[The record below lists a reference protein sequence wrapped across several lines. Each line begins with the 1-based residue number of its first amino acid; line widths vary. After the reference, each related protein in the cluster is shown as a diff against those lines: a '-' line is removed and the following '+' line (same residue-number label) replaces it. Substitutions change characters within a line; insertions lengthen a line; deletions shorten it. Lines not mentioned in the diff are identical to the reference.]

1 MPLRRTWN
9 ISVGFS
15 KEANIPEGA
24 TLAVSEVTDDA
35 YLAGAEAA
43 LDGGKRV
50 TMARFFD
57 ISILDEDGE
66 EIQPDAPVQ
75 VNITLDNGETPVQE
89 ADGHVIDNGEVET
102 VAMHFDEADQV
113 SDTVAISDG
122 NIVFNASGFSVWGVV
137 YTVDFYY
144 GDYEYHL
151 DGGAY
156 MSLADLAE
164 ALEISAD
171 GQTFVNGV
179 ESVVFTSPELL
190 SVSRVDADTTVADI
204 KASLAL
210 ACEYSGALTEE
221 QLAEIDATTVSAD
234 DWALISLKAF
244 DTHEALN
251 ITMKNGEKY
260 EISVDDEQLST
271 WLMTADGETFAVT
284 VTYGPEAE
292 IPAGA
297 KLEAKEIAADSE
309 EYQGL
314 IEQAGK
320 ALAESNESLGAS
332 EDKPLAEP
340 GEPDLAIEGQEY
352 FDAGRELEEAWIHEI
367 VEARLF
373 DISILADGAPMEPA
387 AAVQVSIAYV
397 EPMGKEADDIMTV
410 VHFADTGTEI
420 LVPDIMADENG
431 VSEVRFETQSFSNF
445 ATIRESMY
453 ANSNIAEGLI
463 AYFSF
468 DTYNDMQGR
477 NAAGNVVAKASPS
490 VNDSLGAVG
499 YSENGMNLT
508 TNSSGTIK
516 HFELQKSNGSALLD
530 ENINNALT
538 VSYWANMT
546 VSTAHEWGFFIYP
559 RDYDSDPNPDNVNTT
574 QAYGGERYL
583 GVVHNGTSNT
593 IMERYDSNQGY
604 ARGNGKT
611 DPGSITGTG
620 LNAGDHLWHHIVAVY
635 GEGYM
640 ELYIDGKKAGRREN
654 PVSIAQLFKNGSVF
668 QVGLGNWGSGEYFTG
683 RIDEIGVYNYALS
696 QEEIENLYSAYVP
709 TVAVKVSAEEAVRQ
723 AKLNPNAQIIVYS
736 RLPVYVN
743 GVKKDGEYQYY
754 AITGDGTI
762 RPITDFGDTIGW
774 RGGGPLE
781 WQMTVHTED
790 GEDNGYYDFRN
801 IQRNNYL
808 APQLNSHF
816 ADSPV
821 GLTMSGLNSGS
832 YGTTIEGWDD
842 STMSWCG
849 MEIEPSLDRF
859 ARAVGD
865 DSAEFY
871 FAVVNPLALPPELT
885 TVDTVD
891 NDLHGIT
898 MKMFNYPYGYKTNN
912 DERSYVLQGYFNT
925 DYMPGN
931 AHGGIVTPGLVS
943 RVLDKNGLPQ
953 TSSGGSLAELFGE
966 NSQFFVSQAN
976 HLFIQRIYDETGY
989 YEYDSG
995 NNYAY
1000 LNPDTQSFDVYRQT
1014 AIPIGSTNNGHI
1026 GTSTA
1031 ASAHKGN
1038 FLPFDSLR
1046 EEGVSVERNL
1056 ERYDGDGVALPA
1068 TDPRYDTDMY
1078 YITQPDYFF
1087 GMSLE
1092 ADFYQP
1098 KNGLVNGETAIFE
1111 FNGDDDMWVFI
1122 DDALI
1127 LDIGGIHGAIRG
1139 TINFKTGEVY
1149 VQGDK
1154 GYTKTLGML
1163 FKEAGVFPDGTAW
1176 DDSRA
1181 SSYFKT
1187 VTFNGNTEYGPFKD
1201 YSAHKLRY
1209 FYLERGAGA
1218 SNLRVRFNTPALQPG
1233 AFVVEKEMPEDVQHE
1248 YGDREFAFVISQI
1261 GEPNQYGNDHYYY
1274 DRQAVYEGT
1283 SIPARTGTLRFK
1295 EADWFVYYLRP
1306 GEAIEFPVPDE
1317 TFVYDVYE
1325 IIQDTGEIKAV
1336 KINDVEVNYDNGF
1349 AIAGSM
1355 SVKNRGRVVFNNIPD
1370 DSQVGNLRI
1379 TKHSDSPV
1387 IDEDATFSF
1396 NVKLEDNKTG
1406 KLVPYYKGEY
1416 YIVKPVDGVDHY
1428 FRYEGGHLVDN
1439 GMTPFAFV
1447 AGVSGSMSKIPVGYS
1462 ALIPNLLAGTDFY
1475 VEERFDEMDGYTH
1488 ISTEVETNTAGAG
1501 GIEDAGNLVI
1511 SQGTIIAGET
1521 TAVEANVNITN
1532 RPTGRIVAEK
1542 TWNSGEYVKKHG
1554 DVQVALFRTE
1564 DRDEKREVDGVI
1576 QPVTVRSYVL
1586 VEGTVKPFYDATK
1599 QQYRVEYYVPEGVI
1613 DDYVVR
1619 EVEVTTN
1626 GSATTVTPILDGGWI
1641 TVSGEKL
1648 EDDSIASNLY
1658 NVSYVVGAKE
1668 NYTYHVSL
1676 DDATTA
1682 TRTGHTRTDTI
1693 TNTLPKFSA
1702 KKTDLE
1708 NKALNGAVFKLERIV
1723 QNGTGTTV
1731 DSTFAQK
1738 RYTSQ
1743 TVDGVDGVLFA
1754 GLYLSEGTYLLT
1766 ETSAPAGYNMLT
1778 KPIKITVDENGLSV
1792 GYGDGSD
1799 ATNLHVTGTTDMV
1812 FSIPNTPGARLP
1824 ATGGSGTTL
1833 YVILG
1838 SALVLLALAL
1848 FLHKRSVY

>member
-1 MPLRRTWN
+1 M
-9 ISVGFS
+9 GFS

-35 YLAGAEAA
+35 YLAEAEAA

-164 ALEISAD
+164 ALEISQD

-179 ESVVFTSPELL
+179 ESVAFTSPELL

-221 QLAEIDATTVSAD
+221 QRAEIDATTVSD
-234 DWALISLKAF
+234 GDWALISLKAF

-314 IEQAGK
+314 IER
-320 ALAESNESLGAS
+320 ALTVLEQKDMPYESEVEIDLSVDEE
-332 EDKPLAEP
+332 EDSAPLAEK
-340 GEPDLAIEGQEY
+340 ELA
-352 FDAGRELEEAWIHEI
+352 A
-367 VEARLF
+367 ARLF
-373 DISILADGAPMEPA
+373 DISILADGVPYEPTDKVRVNITYA
-387 AAVQVSIAYV
+387 
-397 EPMGKEADDIMTV
+397 EPMTFGTDSVMSV
-410 VHFADTGTEI
+410 VHFAEAGEEI
-420 LVPDIMADENG
+420 LYPEVIESEEG
-431 VSEVRFETQSFSNF
+431 VTGVEFETESFSRF
-445 ATIRESMY
+445 ATIQQSMPDSL
-453 ANSNIAEGLI
+453 NRGLI

-468 DTYNDMQGR
+468 DVYNSVQGVDA
-477 NAAGNVVAKASPS
+477 NGNVCAHARK
-490 VNDSLGAVG
+490 VNTSSSTVG
-499 YSENGMNLT
+499 CTGYYWNGLNLT
-508 TNSSGTIK
+508 GNASGAGDYYIL
-516 HFELQKSNGSALLD
+516 EKSDGSPLLKD
-530 ENINNALT
+530 EVNKELT
-538 VSYWANMT
+538 VSYWVNIT
-546 VSTAHEWGFFIYP
+546 QQQNGWGFYIA
-559 RDYDSDPNPDNVNTT
+559 PNDNTQVYQQEKYIGIVHNTIGT
-574 QAYGGERYL
+574 QA
-583 GVVHNGTSNT
+583 
-593 IMERYDSNQGY
+593 ERYDFGQGK
-604 ARGNGKT
+604 ARGVGAAV
-611 DPGSITGTG
+611 GTPP
-620 LNAGDHLWHHIVAVY
+620 LEVGDHLWHHIVAVY
-635 GEGYM
+635 GEDTIR
-640 ELYIDGKKAGRREN
+640 LYIDGVK
-654 PVSIAQLFKNGSVF
+654 VSEVQNAVNISQLLPDGGIF
-668 QVGLGNWGSGEYFTG
+668 QVGKGNWGNGEYLAA
-683 RIDEIGVYNYALS
+683 RLDELGVFNYALS
-696 QEEIENLYSAYVP
+696 ESEVQRLYKSYVP
-709 TVAVKVSAEEAVRQ
+709 DTPVSAVKMSARDVVELVRQ
-723 AKLNPNAQIIVYS
+723 YPTSDLQVVVYS
-736 RLPVYVN
+736 RLPVYDGN
-743 GVKKDGEYQYY
+743 GQKIDGKYEYFALQ
-754 AITGDGTI
+754 GDGTLL
-762 RPITDFGDTIGW
+762 PITDYGDTVGW
-774 RGGGPLE
+774 RGTRPVTWKLIE
-781 WQMTVHTED
+781 HTE
-790 GEDNGYYDFRN
+790 GGALNGYFDFQN
-801 IQRNNYL
+801 YTTNSYL
-808 APQLNSHF
+808 APQSG
-816 ADSPV
+816 SPV
-821 GLTMSGLNSGS
+821 GSEMLGLTMSGWANGDHTS
-832 YGTTIEGWDD
+832 TIEGWNDND
-842 STMSWCG
+842 MLWVG
-849 MEIEPSLDRF
+849 MKPDTDNMVFIPATGEE
-859 ARAVGD
+859 
-865 DSAEFY
+865 SAEFL
-871 FAVVNPLALPPELT
+871 FAVIDPPNMQQNGNLDL
-885 TVDTVD
+885 VDTVD
-891 NDLHGIT
+891 NNQHGI
-898 MKMFNYPYGYKTNN
+898 KIQMFDYAEKVGIAVDAPYIDNKHNK
-912 DERSYVLQGYFNT
+912 DRSEVLQLWLNNT
-925 DYMPGN
+925 QYQQGN
-931 AHGGIVTPGLVS
+931 SNGGIVTPNLVAK
-943 RVLDKNGLPQ
+943 RLDSEGYPVNASADVSMKPLFDASSSAYNGKD
-953 TSSGGSLAELFGE
+953 
-966 NSQFFVSQAN
+966 AN

-989 YEYDSG
+989 YEYDGG

-1000 LNPDTQSFDVYRQT
+1000 LPSGSNDFQVYRQ
-1014 AIPIGSTNNGHI
+1014 IGRPIGAVEGGGS
-1026 GTSTA
+1026 SQY
-1031 ASAHKGN
+1031 KGN
-1038 FLPFDSLR
+1038 FLPY
-1046 EEGVSVERNL
+1046 NTL
-1056 ERYDGDGVALPA
+1056 EDAPLVASATEVDGDGAYV
-1068 TDPRYDTDMY
+1068 TVDDPRYQKDLY
-1078 YITQPDYFF
+1078 HIAEPDYFF
-1087 GMSLE
+1087 GMTLE
-1092 ADFYQP
+1092 ASFYQP
-1098 KNGLVNGETAIFE
+1098 KGGMIDGETVQFE
-1111 FNGDDDMWVFI
+1111 FNGDDDMWVFV
-1122 DDALI
+1122 DGVLI
-1127 LDIGGIHGAIRG
+1127 LDIGGIHGPVRG
-1139 TINFKTGEVY
+1139 TINFKTGVAY

-1154 GYTKTLGML
+1154 GYTKTLGQL
-1163 FKEAGVFPDGTAW
+1163 FKEAGVFPDGTTW
-1176 DDSRA
+1176 NDDLASR
-1181 SSYFKT
+1181 YFKINPDGT
-1187 VTFNGNTEYGPFKD
+1187 YGAFKD
-1201 YSAHKLRY
+1201 YSAHTLKY

-1218 SNLRVRFNTPALQPG
+1218 SNLRVRFNTPALKPG
-1233 AFVVEKEMPEDVQHE
+1233 AFVVEKEMPEDVQCN
-1248 YGDREFAFVISQI
+1248 YGDHEFAFVVSQI
-1261 GEPNQYGNDHYYY
+1261 GEPNDYGNDHYYY
-1274 DRQAVYEGT
+1274 GEQAVYEGT
-1283 SIPARTGTLRFK
+1283 NQPARTGTLHFK

-1325 IIQDTGEIKAV
+1325 IIQDTGEIKEI
-1336 KINDVEVNYDNGF
+1336 KINDENASFDNGF

-1355 SVKNRGRVVFNNIPD
+1355 SVKNRGRVVFNNVPQD
-1370 DSQVGNLRI
+1370 NQVGNLRI

-1387 IDEDATFSF
+1387 IDENATFSF

-1475 VEERFDEMDGYTH
+1475 VEERFDEMEGYTH
-1488 ISTEVETNTAGAG
+1488 ISTEVGTNTAGAG

-1532 RPTGRIVAEK
+1532 RPTGRIVAKK

-1619 EVEVTTN
+1619 EVKVTTN

-1641 TVSGEKL
+1641 TVSGETL
-1648 EDDSIASNLY
+1648 EDDSPASNLY
-1658 NVSYVVGAKE
+1658 SVSYVVGAKE

-1848 FLHKRSVY
+1848 LLHKRSVY